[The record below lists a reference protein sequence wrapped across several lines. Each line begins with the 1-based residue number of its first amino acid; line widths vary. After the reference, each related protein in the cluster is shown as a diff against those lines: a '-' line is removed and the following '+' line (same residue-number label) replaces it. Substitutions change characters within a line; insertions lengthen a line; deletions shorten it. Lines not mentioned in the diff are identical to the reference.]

1 VFDAIDTRINGL
13 PCGDVPVGMRGDF
26 ALPFVSLSNDR
37 RKLLRS
43 EMPHMDGSASDR
55 TPPEAQILMTSA
67 PHFIWSRAASRHS
80 SGPLQTPSIGPTG
93 LLKSL

>member
-26 ALPFVSLSNDR
+26 ALPFVS
-37 RKLLRS
+37 RS

-55 TPPEAQILMTSA
+55 TPPEARILMTSA